1 MLTVVHALFW
11 SGVAFAAVAVT
22 GHAVSQPA
30 GILAGDGV
38 HPNAVGR
45 ELIADLIADGIVR
58 ALRPTGGGPQ

>member
-22 GHAVSQPA
+22 GHAVFPA
-30 GILAGDGV
+30 GWDLAGDGV
-38 HPNAVGR
+38 HPNAAGR
-45 ELIADLIADGIVR
+45 ELITDLIADGIVR